1 MTVYGKNAD
10 FSEDEI
16 DLRCVVAELFC
27 LYSAL
32 SNEATVPND
41 DAVRDCVYGIYRH
54 AEDVFK
60 RLSDGFEEMYKVQR
74 KEANK

>member
-32 SNEATVPND
+32 NDEATTPND
-41 DAVRDCVYGIYRH
+41 DIVRDCVYGIYRH
-54 AEDVFK
+54 A
-60 RLSDGFEEMYKVQR
+60 
-74 KEANK
+74 

>member
-32 SNEATVPND
+32 NDEATAPND
-41 DAVRDCVYGIYRH
+41 DIVRDCVYGIYRH

-60 RLSDGFEEMYKVQR
+60 RLSDGFEEMYKLQR
-74 KEANK
+74 KEADR